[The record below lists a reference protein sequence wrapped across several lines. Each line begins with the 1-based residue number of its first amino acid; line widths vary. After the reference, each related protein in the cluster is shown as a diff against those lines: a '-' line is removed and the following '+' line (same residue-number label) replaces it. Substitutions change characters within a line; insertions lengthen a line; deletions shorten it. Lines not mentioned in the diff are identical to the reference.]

1 MMIRSSLF
9 VSLLLLSCLNIDSF
23 VSRFGRVRFDA
34 RNMVLDMSDVT
45 KKGGKNQK
53 IDINGCTI
61 FYDHIVSKTDGA
73 RVVFL
78 PGLIRQKNDAKSTNL
93 QAFAR
98 RNDFTFLCSDYRG
111 VGRSGGSF
119 A

>member
-1 MMIRSSLF
+1 M
-9 VSLLLLSCLNIDSF
+9 LLIAILCLRVNSF
-23 VSRFGRVRFDA
+23 VSRARSNGRV
-34 RNMVLDMSDVT
+34 MPLSMSSVA
-45 KKGGKNQK
+45 KKGGKNQQM
-53 IDINGCTI
+53 DVNGCMI

-119 A
+119 T